1 VQRESARPG
10 AHRYLANHALG
21 VLGRRGLNAHLD
33 ALRLLYQVALQSHL
47 DEAFRLDRLVLP

>member
-1 VQRESARPG
+1 
-10 AHRYLANHALG
+10 LG

-33 ALRLLYQVALQSHL
+33 VLRLLYQVALQSHL